1 MARLRIGKS
10 RDRRASKAMR
20 EYEVVVLGAGGV
32 GKSALTVRFVNDSFL
47 EHYNPTIEEQYRREI
62 AVDGEHIALEI
73 LDTAGAEQFTALNE
87 VYITSGHGFL
97 LVFSLTHEASLHDL
111 DNIRQQ
117 VLHIKQGEPDL
128 PIVIVGT
135 KMDLYNEREVTSG
148 ALQELATSWG
158 IPFYETSAK
167 RNWNIQEVFQDLT
180 KQMKARYPDAP
191 PKRRRKKDCI
201 IM

>member
-1 MARLRIGKS
+1 MISLLMHELGCS
-10 RDRRASKAMR
+10 RFA
-20 EYEVVVLGAGGV
+20 
-32 GKSALTVRFVNDSFL
+32 
-47 EHYNPTIEEQYRREI
+47 Q
-62 AVDGEHIALEI
+62 
-73 LDTAGAEQFTALNE
+73 
-87 VYITSGHGFL
+87 
-97 LVFSLTHEASLHDL
+97 
-111 DNIRQQ
+111 
-117 VLHIKQGEPDL
+117 
-128 PIVIVGT
+128 
-135 KMDLYNEREVTSG
+135 YNEREVTSG